1 MDRKE
6 YKANHQK
13 EHYQAMKIVFHKDD
27 SEDMKIYDFLKKQ
40 KSASGY
46 IKNLVRKEM
55 KQL

>member
-27 SEDMKIYDFLKKQ
+27 QTDMKIYDFLKKQ